1 MIRVLVVDDQD
12 LVRDGIRAV
21 VEACPDMTVV
31 GEAREGAEALRL
43 AADLT
48 PDVVLLDIRMPGMD
62 GLDATRHL
70 ARLHRPPRVLVLTT
84 FDLDEYVFHALRN
97 GASGFL
103 LKDVHRD
110 RLAEA
115 VRAVAAG
122 ETLLAPTVTRRLIEH
137 YVTDVAPG
145 PAPIALTTLSP
156 RERDVL
162 RLISRGQSNA
172 EIATAL
178 FLGETTVKS
187 YVSNLLNKLGLRDR
201 VHAVIYAYES
211 GFTER
216 HDQYTSPPPAPL
228 H

>member
-21 VEACPDMTVV
+21 VEACPDMTTV
-31 GEAREGAEALRL
+31 GEAREGGEALHL
-43 AADLT
+43 AAELT

-62 GLDATRHL
+62 GLEATKL
-70 ARLHRPPRVLVLTT
+70 LIGLDRPPRVVILTT

-97 GASGFL
+97 GASAFL

-115 VRAVAAG
+115 IRAVAAG
-122 ETLLAPTVTRRLIEH
+122 ESLLAPTVTRRLIER
-137 YVTDVAPG
+137 YVKDVPAG
-145 PAPIALTTLSP
+145 PAPPALTTLTP

-172 EIATAL
+172 EIAATL

-211 GFTER
+211 GFTTR
-216 HDQYTSPPPAPL
+216 HNP
-228 H
+228 

>member
-1 MIRVLVVDDQD
+1 MKILIVDDESLARER
-12 LVRDGIRAV
+12 LVALLRDCGNAEIA
-21 VEACPDMTVV
+21 
-31 GEAREGAEALRL
+31 GEAGDGRAALEAAARL
-43 AADLT
+43 Y

-62 GLDATRHL
+62 GLEATKL
-70 ARLHRPPRVLVLTT
+70 LIGLDRPPRVVILTT

-97 GASGFL
+97 GASAFL

-115 VRAVAAG
+115 IRAVAAG
-122 ETLLAPTVTRRLIEH
+122 ESLLAPTVTRRLIER
-137 YVTDVAPG
+137 YVNDVPAG
-145 PAPIALTTLSP
+145 PAPPALTTLTP

-172 EIATAL
+172 EIAATL

-211 GFTER
+211 GFTTR
-216 HDQYTSPPPAPL
+216 HNP
-228 H
+228 